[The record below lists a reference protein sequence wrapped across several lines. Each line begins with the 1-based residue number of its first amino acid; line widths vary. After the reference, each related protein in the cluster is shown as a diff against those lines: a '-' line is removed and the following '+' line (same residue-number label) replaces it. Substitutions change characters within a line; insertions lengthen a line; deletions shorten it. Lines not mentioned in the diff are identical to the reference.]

1 MSATVKGNVALTN
14 SHFLKDIELIP
25 MRFPARRSPVPI
37 EARPACSVNTPPLRA
52 WKFDVAITTK
62 DPFSIR
68 GSLAD
73 GGAIADLHLGG
84 TGSRPELKGI
94 VKLQG
99 VEATLPF
106 SRLDVTNGFLYFDP
120 SDSFNPKIDLQGTSV
135 IRDYTVRVYVYGNS
149 LAPQA
154 IFTSEPPLPQEE
166 IISLLATGT
175 TRQELAGNSNVLAG
189 RAAML
194 LVQQLYRK
202 IFKKGQPTQSNS
214 VFDRLQVDLGT
225 VDPRTG
231 REQATARFKVN
242 ENWVLIGDLGVGGEF
257 RGQVKYLIRF
267 H

>member
-1 MSATVKGNVALTN
+1 MESDEVFHLTAKFSSN
-14 SHFLKDIELIP
+14 SKVTDKHPILVNFKSRGCLLTTG
-25 MRFPARRSPVPI
+25 ARI
-37 EARPACSVNTPPLRA
+37 DRA
-52 WKFDVAITTK
+52 
-62 DPFSIR
+62 
-68 GSLAD
+68 
-73 GGAIADLHLGG
+73 
-84 TGSRPELKGI
+84 
-94 VKLQG
+94 
-99 VEATLPF
+99 
-106 SRLDVTNGFLYFDP
+106 
-120 SDSFNPKIDLQGTSV
+120 KIDLQGRSV

-242 ENWVLIGDLGVGGEF
+242 ENWVLVGDLGVGGEF